1 MEATTTK
8 SQLHQKENQFYRKTA
23 LITGCT
29 GCIGLAI
36 VRSLLHEGYKVYGVD
51 LRPNFE
57 NGLLN
62 DPSLVPDVSVD
73 SPNCYLFTSSTTT
86 RHSQFYY
93 VCLDITNESGVQE
106 LCEQTI
112 LQNGDLVTVLINNA
126 GILSNNKIEQTSIE
140 EWKHVLDVNVTGAF
154 SLSHYL
160 YPKMVDDGYGR
171 IINITSMAAKT
182 GGLTA
187 GTSYSCSKGAMSSLT
202 FSLARQGAGT
212 NITVNG
218 IAPAYVETPMVKDML
233 SEEERKKILEQIP
246 VGRFCKP
253 DEIAHTVNF
262 LISPMAGFITG
273 EIIDQNGGY
282 HMD

>member
-1 MEATTTK
+1 MEVDPPQ
-8 SQLHQKENQFYRKTA
+8 SNFFRKTA

-36 VRSLLHEGYKVYGVD
+36 VKALLHGGYNVYGVD
-51 LRPNFE
+51 LRE
-57 NGLLN
+57 NWEDCLLD
-62 DPSLVPDVSVD
+62 DPSLTKTGTNSSGFHLYTSKTTNLD
-73 SPNCYLFTSSTTT
+73 SK
-86 RHSQFYY
+86 FYY
-93 VCLDITNESGVQE
+93 VCLDITNESGVKE
-106 LCEQTI
+106 LCEETI
-112 LQNGDLVTVLINNA
+112 PKNGNVVTVLINNA
-126 GILSNNKIEQTSIE
+126 GILSNNKIEQTSLE
-140 EWKHVLDVNVTGAF
+140 EWRHVLDVNVTGAF
-154 SLSHYL
+154 LLSHYL
-160 YPKMVDDGYGR
+160 YPKMVEDGYGR
-171 IINITSMAAKT
+171 IVNITSMAAKT

-202 FSLARQGAGT
+202 FSLARQGAGK

-233 SEEERKKILEQIP
+233 SEEERNKILQQIP
-246 VGRFCKP
+246 VGRFCQP

>member
-1 MEATTTK
+1 M
-8 SQLHQKENQFYRKTA
+8 
-23 LITGCT
+23 
-29 GCIGLAI
+29 
-36 VRSLLHEGYKVYGVD
+36 
-51 LRPNFE
+51 
-57 NGLLN
+57 
-62 DPSLVPDVSVD
+62 
-73 SPNCYLFTSSTTT
+73 
-86 RHSQFYY
+86 
-93 VCLDITNESGVQE
+93 
-106 LCEQTI
+106 
-112 LQNGDLVTVLINNA
+112 
-126 GILSNNKIEQTSIE
+126 
-140 EWKHVLDVNVTGAF
+140 DVNVTGAF

-187 GTSYSCSKGAMSSLT
+187 GTSYSCSKGALSSLT
-202 FSLARQGAGT
+202 FSLARQGAGK

-233 SEEERKKILEQIP
+233 SEEEKKKILEQIP

-253 DEIAHTVNF
+253 DEIAHTVSF
-262 LISPMAGFITG
+262 LISPLAGFITG